1 MYNRWAQYWA
11 NKYRWAIERRQ
22 DLDMEDLLQA
32 ASMGEY
38 IAKLKYAP
46 EKGAFSTF
54 SAFYIRN
61 EIRDL
66 LGIRRGQLPP
76 VMISLDEPLTGTDGE
91 PGDETRLDMLED
103 KSIPDKDEALH
114 KQERREGVR
123 AAIDRLPDQQR
134 EVMRKYYLQGMG
146 SKAIGE
152 AMGLTSPQVLHIVEA
167 ARRAMRKDRL
177 LRQLV
182 EVEAPYYIR
191 VGVSTFQST
200 RTSAV
205 ELAYLI
211 YEREKE
217 RIQRSINRLQEQ
229 DAQEEYCKQEEK
241 VI

>member
-11 NKYRWAIERRQ
+11 NRYRWAIERRQ

-38 IAKLKYAP
+38 IAKIKYAP
-46 EKGAFSTF
+46 DRGAFSTF

-66 LGIRRGQLPP
+66 LGIRNGRLPP
-76 VMISLDEPLTGTDGE
+76 TIISLDEPISEDGE
-91 PGDETRLDMLED
+91 DTRLDMLED
-103 KSIPDKDEALH
+103 KTLPDKDEVL
-114 KQERREGVR
+114 QDNERREGVR

-146 SKAIGE
+146 SKAIGD
-152 AMGLTSPQVLHIVEA
+152 ALGLTSPQVLHIVAA
-167 ARRAMRKDRL
+167 ARRSMRKDRL

-182 EVEAPYYIR
+182 EVETPYYIR
-191 VGVSTFQST
+191 VGVNTFQST

-217 RIQRSINRLQEQ
+217 RIQRSIKRLQEQ

>member
-1 MYNRWAQYWA
+1 MYNRWVQYWA
-11 NKYRWAIERRQ
+11 NRYRWAIERRQ

-46 EKGAFSTF
+46 ERGTFSTF

-66 LGIRRGQLPP
+66 LGIRNGRLPP
-76 VMISLDEPLTGTDGE
+76 AIISLDEPISEESED
-91 PGDETRLDMLED
+91 TRLDMLED
-103 KSIPDKDEALH
+103 KTLPDKDEIM
-114 KQERREGVR
+114 QDNERREGVR

-182 EVEAPYYIR
+182 EVEAPCYIR